1 MRRLRTKEQAFCTT
15 TSLGGSAAWIV
26 PSAEFREW
34 LPCQPPRPAHPP
46 QLLHHVAE
54 SVCQHGIAL
63 LGVPMRLSLDR
74 CCCTSGNASPSCHP
88 LQPHILRLESFMI
101 NSNGYPNPTRQLAFS
116 CSRLDQ
122 PSAAPFSEPCR
133 E

>member
-34 LPCQPPRPAHPP
+34 SPCRPPRPAHPP
-46 QLLHHVAE
+46 QLSHHVAE
-54 SVCQHGIAL
+54 SLYQHGIAL
-63 LGVPMRLSLDR
+63 LGVPARLSLDR

-88 LQPHILRLESFMI
+88 LQPHIVWLESFLTT
-101 NSNGYPNPTRQLAFS
+101 SSCYRHPPRRSCFS
-116 CSRLDQ
+116 FLPLR
-122 PSAAPFSEPCR
+122 PSLLR
-133 E
+133 

>member
-34 LPCQPPRPAHPP
+34 SPCRPRRPAHPP
-46 QLLHHVAE
+46 QLLHLVAE
-54 SVCQHGIAL
+54 SVYQHGIAL

-88 LQPHILRLESFMI
+88 LQPHIVWLDSFLI
-101 NSNGYPNPTRQLAFS
+101 NSNGYPNPTLQLPFS
-116 CSRLDQ
+116 C
-122 PSAAPFSEPCR
+122 PPPHHASAAPFSEPCR